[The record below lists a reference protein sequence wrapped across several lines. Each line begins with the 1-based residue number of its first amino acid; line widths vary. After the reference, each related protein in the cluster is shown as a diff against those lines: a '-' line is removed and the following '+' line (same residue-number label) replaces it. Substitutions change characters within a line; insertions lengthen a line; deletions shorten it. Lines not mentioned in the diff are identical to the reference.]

1 MSLGVKLGLM
11 TLKHVSLVLALS
23 FSLLAADSVVEEARK
38 KVAAKKYDEA
48 ITQLETANKTKPTA
62 EMKKA
67 LIDANMAKAD
77 AFMGDDSA
85 PPRIKYTTALR
96 AYREVLK
103 YDKANKKAQENIS
116 TIEGIYKSM
125 GRPVPQ

>member
-1 MSLGVKLGLM
+1 MTIKNASLM
-11 TLKHVSLVLALS
+11 LALS
-23 FSLLAADSVVEEARK
+23 CAMFAADPAVDQARK
-38 KVAAKKYDEA
+38 KIAEKKYDEA
-48 ITQLETANKTKPTA
+48 IVQLETANKTKPS
-62 EMKKA
+62 EELKKT

-77 AFMGDDSA
+77 FFMNDPGAA
-85 PPRIKYTTALR
+85 PRVKYPTALH

-103 YDKANKKAQENIS
+103 YDKTNKKAQENIS